1 MTYTFDENVVSD
13 LHKDARGSR
22 PGEYFWAKWVN
33 SNDETKQSIWDGL
46 LVELDVAVV
55 EEQTREQSAI
65 ASFEKHIA
73 SLESISNSREQSI
86 RWIVE
91 GLGLTESDK
100 LYGSDYICYKLG
112 LPYSYATQFDLA
124 FVRNDADIYAD
135 LDAIA
140 YGQK

>member
-1 MTYTFDENVVSD
+1 MTYTFDENLVSD

-22 PGEYFWAKWVN
+22 PSESFYEIWN
-33 SNDETKQSIWDGL
+33 SGSDFDKQCIWNNL
-46 LVELDVAVV
+46 LTQLDVTDK
-55 EEQTREQSAI
+55 EEQAREQSAI
-65 ASFEKHIA
+65 ASFEQHIA

-124 FVRNDADIYAD
+124 SVRNDADIYAD

-140 YGQK
+140 YGEK